1 MQETSAPAGASMFSS
16 KATAHKVQAHRTERR
31 ALTRHQEAGTT
42 KFSISSSQIQAS
54 ILSPT
59 GILHQYTSQ
68 MEPNKIWAC
77 WILHFKIFLLFL
89 YGTMQLQQIS
99 LVKSDLA
106 K

>member
-1 MQETSAPAGASMFSS
+1 MKDAGNECSSRRKHVYIKGHSTKGTSAQDWMQGI
-16 KATAHKVQAHRTERR
+16 KE
-31 ALTRHQEAGTT
+31 RHQEAGTT

-89 YGTMQLQQIS
+89 
-99 LVKSDLA
+99 
-106 K
+106 